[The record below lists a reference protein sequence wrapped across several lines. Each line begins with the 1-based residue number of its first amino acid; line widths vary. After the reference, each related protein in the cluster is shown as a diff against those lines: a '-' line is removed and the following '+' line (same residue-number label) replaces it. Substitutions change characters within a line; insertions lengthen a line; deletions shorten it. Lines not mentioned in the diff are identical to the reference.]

1 MHTTHQIYFAK
12 AIKTQSGWQKNQIIE
27 VDVNGRFS
35 SIRPVTDIDLQ
46 NPKIQKLKGFVIPT
60 VPNLHSHSFQ
70 RMMAGRAEYTTA
82 SKDHFWTWRELM
94 YQIANDMSLEAIQIT
109 TQMLYIELMK
119 GGYGGIVEF
128 HYLHHGNHLTSQNQ
142 ASQNQVNA
150 HPLVAQAII
159 QTAQKLGFPLTMVPA
174 LYRYSQF
181 AKHPP
186 RFEQRRFVY
195 DWQNFEEMVY
205 TLQNQ
210 ISNPQNH
217 HSNMRTRLGLAGH
230 SLRACDIEDFHRI
243 VDLAHRL
250 DTQYGQFDD
259 LPMPLH
265 LHVAE
270 QMGEIEACLKFSGKR
285 PVALFDD
292 EIGLSAQW
300 TCVHATHL
308 DQDEIERL
316 AHKQA
321 TVALCPSTEG
331 NLGDGFFQLPNYL
344 KHGGRF
350 GIGSDSEIC
359 TSVAQELRWIEYVQR
374 LSTQRRGAS
383 AMHLQ
388 DAVHIGDFLFDQ
400 CTQVSAQSFGQAT
413 GSIQVGH
420 WADLMLIDDENEAFW
435 DDDLAFMLDHW
446 VFHPKAPTPHAMMLQ
461 GKWVI
466 ENGLHALEN
475 ETKSAFKDLIKSFY
489 TKSTL

>member
-1 MHTTHQIYFAK
+1 MQTAHQIYFAK
-12 AIKTQSGWQKNQIIE
+12 AVKTKAGWQKNQIIE
-27 VDVNGRFS
+27 INEKGQFS
-35 SIRPVTDIDLQ
+35 NIRPAIHSDQQ
-46 NPKIQKLKGFVIPT
+46 NPNLRQLKGFVLPT

-70 RMMAGRAEYTTA
+70 RLMAGRAEYTTA

-94 YQIANDMSLEAIQIT
+94 YRIANDMSLEAIQIT

-128 HYLHHGNHLTSQNQ
+128 HYLHHDNQ
-142 ASQNQVNA
+142 SNTTTKNTTA
-150 HPLVAQAII
+150 LIAQAII
-159 QTAQKLGFPLTMVPA
+159 KTAQSLGFPLTMVPA

-181 AKHPP
+181 GKQPP

-195 DWQNFEEMVY
+195 DWENFENAVFA
-205 TLQNQ
+205 LQNQ
-210 ISNPQNH
+210 ISKTQNH
-217 HSNMRTRLGLAGH
+217 AQTLRTRLGLAGH
-230 SLRACDIEDFHRI
+230 SLRACDLEDFHRI
-243 VDLAHRL
+243 VDLANRL
-250 DTQYGQFDD
+250 DSQFAKFDD

-292 EIGLSAQW
+292 EIGLSSRW

-316 AHKQA
+316 AHRQA

-344 KHGGRF
+344 KVGGRF

-359 TSVAQELRWIEYVQR
+359 TSVAQELRLIEYVQR
-374 LSTQRRGAS
+374 LATQRRGAS
-383 AMHLQ
+383 AMHLTE
-388 DAVHIGDFLFDQ
+388 AVHIGDFLFDQ
-400 CTQVSAQSFGQAT
+400 CTQISQQSFGQAT
-413 GSIQVGH
+413 ASIEIGH
-420 WADLMLIDDENEAFW
+420 WADFMLIDDDNEAFW
-435 DDDLAFMLDHW
+435 DGDLQFMLDHW
-446 VFHPKAPTPHAMMLQ
+446 VFHPKSPAPHAMMLQ

-466 ENGLHALEN
+466 QDGLHALES
-475 ETKSAFKDLIKSFY
+475 ETKSAFKALIKSFY
-489 TKSTL
+489 SHSQF